1 MTKIIYTIATFQST
15 ITLNLTIGQFLIDF
29 GCHWRLVTR
38 NCMKLFGLS
47 PDFGPLVKVFIY
59 CTHVVLEIALP
70 LSLDHF
76 RAPISRICG
85 LQDGRGIPG

>member
-1 MTKIIYTIATFQST
+1 
-15 ITLNLTIGQFLIDF
+15 
-29 GCHWRLVTR
+29 
-38 NCMKLFGLS
+38 MKFSGLS
-47 PDFGPLVKVFIY
+47 PDFGPLVRVFIH

-85 LQDGRGIPG
+85 LQDGRVFFVEIQDFLDSLS